1 MSTYFHKQP
10 FLHVYLTRLPIYCVY
25 LPREELQLHSAEYQ
39 KLFRTSAVLKDRR
52 MSPIGTAKGNLH
64 VQNIELKQPE
74 QLDSSKH
81 LQEVNSYQKLQVARS
96 VFGHIEDLN
105 FNGSSFVVTTYSRG
119 SSRQNEC

>member
-10 FLHVYLTRLPIYCVY
+10 FLHVYLTRLPLYCVY

-39 KLFRTSAVLKDRR
+39 NLFGTSTVLKDQRI
-52 MSPIGTAKGNLH
+52 SPIGTAKGNLH

-81 LQEVNSYQKLQVARS
+81 LQKITTYQKLQVARS
-96 VFGHIEDLN
+96 VFGHTKDLN
-105 FNGSSFVVTTYSRG
+105 FNGSSVIVTTYSHG